1 MRITL
6 VTETYVPEIN
16 GVAKTLAR
24 LVQELESRGHQI
36 HIVRPRQKNEPDHFS
51 QPNLTHTRGAS
62 IPGYAGLQF
71 GFPAANKLLRLW
83 KSETPHAIYVA
94 TEGPLGW
101 SAVRTANKLNI
112 PVLSGFHTN
121 FHAYSKHYGMSWLE
135 PAIFSYL
142 KTFHN
147 KTACTLAPSPVLV
160 EQLKARGIKNVGL
173 FSRGI
178 DTNVYHPKHRSA
190 DLRKSWQADEHD
202 TVALYVGRIAAEK
215 NIDLVIEAWRHMK
228 QSNARIRLVMV
239 GDGPQLSRFRKKYSD
254 IIFCGAKTGIELSQ
268 HFASADVFLFGSET
282 ETFGNVIFEAMASG
296 LAVLS
301 FDYAAAQM
309 HIRNQLNGMVVEL
322 GCRQQFIEA
331 AGVLISNKE
340 HMNSLRHQAR
350 ISAEKNDWKNI
361 IDLFEKQ
368 VVTHVKS
375 EQFDQQPE
383 QYSGQSAEQPKIIS
397 VDGSI

>member
-6 VTETYVPEIN
+6 VTETYIPEIN

-36 HIVRPRQKNEPDHFS
+36 HIVRPRQKHEARHFS
-51 QPNLTHTRGAS
+51 QPNLTHTLGIS

-71 GFPAANKLLRLW
+71 GFPAGNKLLRLW

-101 SAVRTANKLNI
+101 SAVSTANKLGI

-135 PAIFSYL
+135 PVIFSWL
-142 KTFHN
+142 KHFHN
-147 KTACTLAPSPVLV
+147 RTACTLAPSPVLV
-160 EQLKARGIKNVGL
+160 EQLKTRGITHVDL

-178 DTNVYHPKHRSA
+178 DTSVYHPEHRSN
-190 DLRKSWQADEHD
+190 DLRKSWQANEND

-215 NIDLVIEAWRHMK
+215 NISLVIEAWRNM
-228 QSNARIRLVMV
+228 QRINARVKLVMV
-239 GDGPQLSRFRKKYSD
+239 GDGPQLPRLKRNYPD
-254 IIFCGAKTGIELSQ
+254 IIFCGAKVGIELSQ

-282 ETFGNVIFEAMASG
+282 ETFGNVILEAMASS
-296 LAVLS
+296 LTVLG
-301 FDYAAAQM
+301 FDYAAAKM
-309 HIRNQLNGMVVEL
+309 HIRNQHNGLVVEP
-322 GCRQQFIEA
+322 GNRQQFIDA
-331 AGVLISNKE
+331 AGTLEKNRQQLE
-340 HMNSLRHQAR
+340 ALRKQAR

-361 IDLFEKQ
+361 IDHFEKQ
-368 VVTHVKS
+368 VISHVKS
-375 EQFDQQPE
+375 EQLIK
-383 QYSGQSAEQPKIIS
+383 QSAEQPGIIS
-397 VDGSI
+397 VDGSV

>member
-36 HIVRPRQKNEPDHFS
+36 HIVRPRQKNEPEHFS
-51 QPNLTHTRGAS
+51 QPNLTHTRGAT
-62 IPGYAGLQF
+62 IPGYTGLQF
-71 GFPAANKLLRLW
+71 GFPETNKLLRLW

-121 FHAYSKHYGMSWLE
+121 FHAYSKHYRLGWLE

-142 KTFHN
+142 RNFHN
-147 KTACTLAPSPVLV
+147 KTACTLAPSPALV
-160 EQLKARGIKNVGL
+160 EQLKTRGIKNVGL

-178 DTNVYHPKHRSA
+178 DTDIYHPKHRSIA
-190 DLRKSWQADEHD
+190 LRKSWQAEEHD
-202 TVALYVGRIAAEK
+202 IVALYVGRIAAEK
-215 NIDLVIEAWRHMK
+215 NIDLVIETWHQMQR
-228 QSNARIRLVMV
+228 SNSRIRLVMV
-239 GDGPQLSRFRKKYSD
+239 GDGPQLARLKKQHTNV
-254 IIFCGAKTGIELSQ
+254 IFCGAKTGLELSQ

-282 ETFGNVIFEAMASG
+282 ETFGNVIFEAMASR
-296 LAVLS
+296 LAVLG
-301 FDYAAAQM
+301 FDYAAAKM
-309 HIRNQLNGMVVEL
+309 HIRNQHNGMVVEP
-322 GCRQQFIEA
+322 GNRQQFIEA
-331 AGVLISNKE
+331 ACAMTANRHL
-340 HMNSLRHQAR
+340 MDSLRHEAR

-361 IDLFEKQ
+361 IDHFERQ
-368 VVTHVKS
+368 VISHVKP
-375 EQFDQQPE
+375 EQPDQQPE
-383 QYSGQSAEQPKIIS
+383 QHIGRSAA
-397 VDGSI
+397 